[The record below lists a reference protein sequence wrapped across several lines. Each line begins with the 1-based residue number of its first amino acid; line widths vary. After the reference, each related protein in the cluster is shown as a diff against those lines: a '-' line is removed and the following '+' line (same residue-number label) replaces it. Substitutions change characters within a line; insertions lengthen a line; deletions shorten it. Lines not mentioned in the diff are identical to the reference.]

1 LIGSSIYDQKI
12 RAKRPQQIN
21 DLNSDIFEAP
31 ESILNVEQT
40 EKRETL
46 HYLPEVQSP
55 PQIMDDL
62 PQALPSLP
70 GIADD
75 IEFNISDE
83 EFLSATIPN
92 LNGIIG
98 VIPQLPQIIGSDSTL
113 LTNQSLNTQT
123 KQQFCPSITPSIS
136 TTTAQSSESEPSP
149 VPPPPPPPPP
159 PSPPPI
165 STQQTSIQPQK
176 QINTQTVQSNSENLT
191 QFIPTVDTNRA
202 SLLDSIR
209 AAAGKPKKS
218 TNIVIA
224 RKIEAKKNKQKEVVS
239 GDLMSDLF
247 NKLSM
252 RRKGISGANVSS
264 DSQTSAMERISS
276 MIPPPPPVSNEDND
290 NNDDWE

>member
-1 LIGSSIYDQKI
+1 
-12 RAKRPQQIN
+12 
-21 DLNSDIFEAP
+21 
-31 ESILNVEQT
+31 
-40 EKRETL
+40 
-46 HYLPEVQSP
+46 
-55 PQIMDDL
+55 MDDL

-98 VIPQLPQIIGSDSTL
+98 IIPQLPEIIGSDSTL
-113 LTNQSLNTQT
+113 LTNTQT
-123 KQQFCPSITPSIS
+123 KQEFSPSIKPSIS
-136 TTTAQSSESEPSP
+136 TTIAQSSESEPSP

-159 PSPPPI
+159 PPSPPPI
-165 STQQTSIQPQK
+165 TTKEITIQPQK
-176 QINTQTVQSNSENLT
+176 QINTQTVQTNSENST

-264 DSQTSAMERISS
+264 DSQTSAMERISA